1 MKTSRFVFLLTAALS
16 LTALSSCGGKA
27 PEKVRVDHV
36 YGTTLLSLPD
46 GFMPDEL
53 LACPD
58 GGFILAGSDS
68 SGDGVT
74 PVVLTVADDLSVTSR
89 TDVGSDCG
97 SLRGTA
103 LRPDD
108 SALILTDRYDEESGE
123 TLLGI
128 ASLKDGKTDILT
140 GDILGDLEKS
150 GAELPDGGRFGLF
163 PSGIAIDSD
172 GRVYLF
178 ADSDIIILGSDLG
191 FITAIQA
198 EGSISGF
205 GTASDGRVGV
215 LVSSRRGGATVSY
228 IGTDTWELTGGID
241 LPSKSGR
248 TPDILFGGGY
258 EFFYNDWNSVFG
270 VSAADDGSADMSEL
284 MNFIN
289 SDVIANSVSRF
300 CVRDESRFAGTTD
313 VLNQDGGFDHSEL
326 LVFDRVP
333 DDEVPEKYVLELAVA
348 HTGMSLP
355 EQIVRF
361 NRSSEEY
368 RVRLS
373 VYDQYDE
380 ETGNVGEMT
389 LEKRLMSSDT
399 PDIVWLYGFG
409 RAEDWM
415 SAGIFTDLYK
425 VMERDK
431 FDRSLLFENVVDCVK
446 RGGKLYGMPVR
457 FSLGT
462 LAAKRSVVGMDSWT
476 VDEFIDY
483 MENLPDGTYPFE
495 FASRK
500 GMLDVLTEL
509 TMSSFIDWET
519 AECSFDSAEF
529 GKILAFAAR
538 YPEEWRYS
546 KSISGDDLEDYRAD
560 SRKPLL
566 DGKLIFQRFSI
577 YDISQILSAKYHF
590 GTGDCVFIGYPR
602 GESSGGGTSV
612 IPTSCFGIPE
622 KSSLKDGAWEFIK
635 YVMSDGERDIDMG
648 FPILREAFAR
658 ESAEDL
664 KRSFIM
670 KSDGYLNLGE
680 HVDPDIV
687 KKITAES
694 GGEYF
699 EVSEQDISMI
709 ESLISDAAPGN
720 MADQTVTGII
730 NEEAEAYFS
739 GDKTLEEV
747 QKIIQD
753 RVGTYLAERQ

>member
-1 MKTSRFVFLLTAALS
+1 
-16 LTALSSCGGKA
+16 
-27 PEKVRVDHV
+27 
-36 YGTTLLSLPD
+36 
-46 GFMPDEL
+46 
-53 LACPD
+53 
-58 GGFILAGSDS
+58 
-68 SGDGVT
+68 
-74 PVVLTVADDLSVTSR
+74 
-89 TDVGSDCG
+89 
-97 SLRGTA
+97 
-103 LRPDD
+103 
-108 SALILTDRYDEESGE
+108 
-123 TLLGI
+123 
-128 ASLKDGKTDILT
+128 
-140 GDILGDLEKS
+140 
-150 GAELPDGGRFGLF
+150 
-163 PSGIAIDSD
+163 
-172 GRVYLF
+172 
-178 ADSDIIILGSDLG
+178 
-191 FITAIQA
+191 
-198 EGSISGF
+198 
-205 GTASDGRVGV
+205 
-215 LVSSRRGGATVSY
+215 
-228 IGTDTWELTGGID
+228 
-241 LPSKSGR
+241 
-248 TPDILFGGGY
+248 
-258 EFFYNDWNSVFG
+258 
-270 VSAADDGSADMSEL
+270 
-284 MNFIN
+284 
-289 SDVIANSVSRF
+289 
-300 CVRDESRFAGTTD
+300 
-313 VLNQDGGFDHSEL
+313 
-326 LVFDRVP
+326 
-333 DDEVPEKYVLELAVA
+333 
-348 HTGMSLP
+348 
-355 EQIVRF
+355 
-361 NRSSEEY
+361 
-368 RVRLS
+368 
-373 VYDQYDE
+373 
-380 ETGNVGEMT
+380 
-389 LEKRLMSSDT
+389 
-399 PDIVWLYGFG
+399 
-409 RAEDWM
+409 M
-415 SAGIFTDLYK
+415 SAGIFTDLEK
-425 VMERDK
+425 VMDRDK

-509 TMSSFIDWET
+509 TMSDFIDWET

-529 GKILAFAAR
+529 GKILAFASR

-566 DGKLIFQRFSI
+566 DGKLIFERFSI

-635 YVMSDGERDIDMG
+635 YMMSEDGRDIGMG
-648 FPILREAFAR
+648 FPIMREAFAR
-658 ESAEDL
+658 ESAENL

-670 KSDGYLNLGE
+670 KSGGYMSLGE
-680 HVDPDIV
+680 HVDPEIV

-720 MADQTVTGII
+720 MADRTVTGII

>member
-1 MKTSRFVFLLTAALS
+1 
-16 LTALSSCGGKA
+16 
-27 PEKVRVDHV
+27 
-36 YGTTLLSLPD
+36 
-46 GFMPDEL
+46 
-53 LACPD
+53 
-58 GGFILAGSDS
+58 
-68 SGDGVT
+68 
-74 PVVLTVADDLSVTSR
+74 
-89 TDVGSDCG
+89 
-97 SLRGTA
+97 
-103 LRPDD
+103 
-108 SALILTDRYDEESGE
+108 
-123 TLLGI
+123 
-128 ASLKDGKTDILT
+128 
-140 GDILGDLEKS
+140 
-150 GAELPDGGRFGLF
+150 
-163 PSGIAIDSD
+163 
-172 GRVYLF
+172 
-178 ADSDIIILGSDLG
+178 
-191 FITAIQA
+191 
-198 EGSISGF
+198 
-205 GTASDGRVGV
+205 
-215 LVSSRRGGATVSY
+215 
-228 IGTDTWELTGGID
+228 
-241 LPSKSGR
+241 
-248 TPDILFGGGY
+248 
-258 EFFYNDWNSVFG
+258 
-270 VSAADDGSADMSEL
+270 
-284 MNFIN
+284 
-289 SDVIANSVSRF
+289 
-300 CVRDESRFAGTTD
+300 
-313 VLNQDGGFDHSEL
+313 
-326 LVFDRVP
+326 
-333 DDEVPEKYVLELAVA
+333 
-348 HTGMSLP
+348 
-355 EQIVRF
+355 
-361 NRSSEEY
+361 
-368 RVRLS
+368 
-373 VYDQYDE
+373 
-380 ETGNVGEMT
+380 MT

-509 TMSSFIDWET
+509 TMSGFIDWET

-529 GKILAFAAR
+529 GKILAFASR

-566 DGKLIFQRFSI
+566 DGKLIFERFSI
-577 YDISQILSAKYHF
+577 YDISQILSAEYHF

-635 YVMSDGERDIDMG
+635 YMMSEDGRDIGMG
-648 FPILREAFAR
+648 FPILREAFAG

-670 KSDGYLNLGE
+670 KSGGYMSLGE
-680 HVDPDIV
+680 HVDPEIV

-720 MADQTVTGII
+720 MADRTVTGII

-739 GDKTLEEV
+739 GGKTLEET